1 MNRKP
6 SFIVLSGAFLIGLA
20 FAWAFYTPRTLAA
33 GQIQPLTQIEADT
46 QICPLSDKQQE
57 DSIQKF
63 AEMMPTFTHPRC
75 INCHG
80 AINPFAPN
88 TTHVGGRI
96 GTKFKE
102 IIRHDDVLGKDL
114 TIVVIDEDEFFTR
127 CKDCHSAF
135 TGSRGWSMP
144 RPQLW
149 FIGKTSTQLCKQ
161 MKLNFSPLSSFVNH
175 LDKDDLLF
183 IQEAFRGTRGLDENG
198 KAAYLNETGKEFEPE
213 VPPIS
218 HEAFVAQGRAWVEAM
233 GPGAAENI
241 KGGYTCGCQPHHY
254 VLKGNFDEVW
264 TKDEGA
270 LHFKGQGELQIPI
283 QFNDDGSFNGETT
296 IDVAETN
303 TFTLSVMSC
312 SENISYSG
320 VTWKANGTIDG
331 GGEMHVTFTVQF
343 PPSEITDVCTAGGI
357 TTTNSLPNIRPEQN
371 MDFSAF
377 VAVGDTFTVE
387 DPYPEGG
394 SLKAQFTII
403 EEGK

>member
-1 MNRKP
+1 MNRKQ
-6 SFIVLSGAFLIGLA
+6 SFILFGGAFLIGLA
-20 FAWAFYTPRTLAA
+20 FAWAFHTPRTLAA
-33 GQIQPLTQIEADT
+33 GQIQPFTQIEADT

-63 AEMMPTFTHPRC
+63 AEMMPIFTHPRC

-135 TGSRGWSMP
+135 TGSKGWSMP

-198 KAAYLNETGKEFEPE
+198 KAAYLNETGKEFKPEP
-213 VPPIS
+213 PPIS
-218 HEAFVAQGRAWVEAM
+218 HEAFVAQGRAWVEAL
-233 GPGAAENI
+233 GPGAAENS
-241 KGGYTCGCQPHHY
+241 KGGYTCGCEPHHY
-254 VLKGNFDEVW
+254 ALNGNFDMVFP
-264 TKDEGA
+264 G
-270 LHFKGQGELQIPI
+270 FNQIPYVKGQADLHIPI
-283 QFNDDGSFNGETT
+283 QFNDNDSFSGETKV
-296 IDVAETN
+296 DVN
-303 TFTLSVMSC
+303 SKGTLSSASMTC
-312 SENISYSG
+312 SETWPIQG
-320 VTWKANGTIDG
+320 MTWKASGNIDDY
-331 GGEMHVTFTVQF
+331 GEMHMTLTVKI
-343 PPSEITDVCTAGGI
+343 PPSDLTTVCTVAGI
-357 TTTNSLPNIRPEQN
+357 TTTITDHGNESGLSI
-371 MDFSAF
+371 DFDGF
-377 VAVGDTFTVE
+377 VQVGQTFSVESGPFTVQ
-387 DPYPEGG
+387 
-394 SLKAQFTII
+394 LMIV
-403 EEGK
+403 EEGR